1 MKEKKKKDLKLIFI
15 FLLSGNYLNE
25 IFRNI

>member
-15 FLLSGNYLNE
+15 FLLSGIYLNE